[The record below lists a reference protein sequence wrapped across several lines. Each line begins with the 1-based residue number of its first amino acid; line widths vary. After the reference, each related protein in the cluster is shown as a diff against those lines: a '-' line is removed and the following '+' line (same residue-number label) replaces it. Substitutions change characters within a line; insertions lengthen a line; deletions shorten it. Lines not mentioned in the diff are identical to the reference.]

1 MPQSSRV
8 PYRNLARN
16 SPIRSYEFGPSLI
29 RVWFEDGKGYEYDSR
44 RPGGE
49 HVNVMKRLAED
60 GRGLATYINK
70 YVKTY
75 ARKL

>member
-8 PYRNLARN
+8 PYRNLAGN
-16 SPIRSYEFGPSLI
+16 SPIRSYEFGLSLI
-29 RVWFEDGKGYEYDSR
+29 RVWFDDGKGYEYDSW
-44 RPGGE
+44 RPGSE
-49 HVNVMKRLAED
+49 HVDVMRRLAED
-60 GRGLATYINK
+60 GQGLATYINK